1 MPSEIARDQLQELTS
16 RGAQLV
22 EVLPAEEYEW
32 AHLPGAVNVP
42 LAKMG
47 SGPVLLDR
55 SRPVIVYCHDTLC
68 DLSPRAAWRLEATG
82 FGQVYDYSA
91 GKTDWLSADLP
102 FEGTAEL
109 TGRFLRRDVV
119 AVRETAHAG
128 RVREQVAAQGFGPAV
143 VVNEAGVVMGAA
155 YRDDLAAAADETP
168 AAQVMRFG
176 SSTVRPSEEA
186 AALAHRMG
194 HADLSRIIVTR
205 ADGTLIGLFFASD
218 APEQPNSR

>member
-1 MPSEIARDQLQELTS
+1 MPSQITRDQLRDLTS

-32 AHLPGAVNVP
+32 AHLPDAVNLP
-42 LAKMG
+42 LAEMG
-47 SGPVLLDR
+47 SGPVPLDQ

-68 DLSPRAAWRLEATG
+68 DLSPRAAWRLEAAG
-82 FGQVYDYSA
+82 FSSVYDYTV
-91 GKTDWLSADLP
+91 GKTDWLAADLP

-109 TGRFLRRDVV
+109 AGRFLRRDVV
-119 AVRETAHAG
+119 AVGEATPVG

-155 YRDDLAAAADETP
+155 YRDDLAAAADDTP
-168 AAQVMRFG
+168 TARVMRIG
-176 SSTVRPSEEA
+176 ASTVRPSEEA

-205 ADGTLIGLFFASD
+205 PDGTLIGLFFASD
-218 APEQPNSR
+218 APEVTE